1 MILSGE
7 FGALIM
13 KLWFSGIPLFA
24 LILLASCAYQGVNEY
39 PLASAYPAPQ
49 DLVPKMNELA
59 SRHPGLLVHRII
71 GFTETEYLPIHAIE
85 LGKGQRNILIVGQHH
100 GDEMLGVALAF
111 QLFESLSE
119 RYHKDAQVHEL
130 LDEFKL
136 WIVPSLNPEG
146 WRVVSANL
154 TRTKRKN
161 NRDTDGNGKLD
172 LRTDGVDLN
181 RNYPVFWDLDTE
193 TDHLS
198 PFYKGPQP
206 ASEKEIQA
214 IIALGRKVQFDLAIF
229 YHSSRTGALSETIFL
244 PAVAEADEEF
254 QALQNLAEFYAQN
267 VPRDY
272 RPGSYTL
279 HENVTSKVG
288 NARNFFYHSL
298 DVPAMLI
305 EIGGVNREGKSI
317 IHPSNK
323 MVRRI
328 VSRHEKALLKVMD
341 RMREL

>member
-1 MILSGE
+1 MSE
-7 FGALIM
+7 FGDVML
-13 KLWFSGIPLFA
+13 KLCCSGIPLFA
-24 LILLASCAYQGVNEY
+24 LFFLASCAYQGVNEY
-39 PLASAYPAPQ
+39 PLATAYPAPQ

-59 SRHPGLLVHRII
+59 ARHPGLLMHRII
-71 GFTETEYLPIHAIE
+71 GFTETENLPIHAIE
-85 LGKGQRNILIVGQHH
+85 LGKGQRNILIIGQHH
-100 GDEMLGVALAF
+100 GDEILGVALAF

-119 RYHKDAQVHEL
+119 RYHKEPQVQGL

-193 TDHLS
+193 IDHLS

-214 IIALGRKVQFDLAIF
+214 IIALGRKVSFDLAIF
-229 YHSSRTGALSETIFL
+229 YHSSRTGTLNETIFL
-244 PAVAEADEEF
+244 PAVDEPREDF
-254 QALQNLAEFYAQN
+254 LALQDLAEFYAQN

-272 RPGSYTL
+272 RPGTYSL
-279 HENVTSKVG
+279 HKNVSSKVG
-288 NARNFFYHSL
+288 NARNSFYHSL
-298 DVPAMLI
+298 DVPAILI

-323 MVRRI
+323 MVKRI
-328 VSRHEKALLKVMD
+328 VSRHEKALLKVME
-341 RMREL
+341 RMREI